1 MDANGLAEKRGKQ
14 MEKILEVKDISK
26 KFGPVTV
33 FHDVN
38 LDLYRG
44 EVLAL
49 AGENGAGKST
59 LMNVL
64 GGVYPAGEYEG
75 EIYVEGKLCRFRGER
90 ESKDAG
96 IEMIHQEIS
105 LHLELTVAEN
115 IFLGNL
121 SNHGGIVNW
130 KSVYQEAQTYLDMVK
145 LEADPKEKVRNLSTS
160 QQQLLS
166 IAKAL
171 ACHPK
176 ILLFDEPTS
185 ALTEADAQNL
195 MGIIRRLAGEG
206 ISCIYI
212 SHRLEEIMELADRV
226 AVLRDGNLIS
236 VRPRSEAAV
245 EQIIEDMVG
254 RRLEEM
260 YPKQA
265 VPIGETELEV
275 RNLTVPHP
283 YILNK
288 NIVEDMNFA
297 VAKGEILGISGLV
310 GAGRSETVNA
320 VFGSMKKTTGDILLE
335 GRPLQIKRPLDAIR
349 CGIGLVTEDRKQ
361 SGIIAP
367 MCLRENMTIASLN
380 AVSRKGI
387 FNRKRERD
395 MAEEYYG
402 KLQVKAGGIEDNIMN
417 LSGGNQQKIVLSK
430 WLMKDIKVLFLDEP
444 TRGVDVGAKVEIYHI
459 ITDLARRGVAVVMIS
474 SELPELLGMCDRIL
488 VFARGKLWGNI
499 RREDFSQER
508 IMRAATGIEKYGV

>member
-1 MDANGLAEKRGKQ
+1 
-14 MEKILEVKDISK
+14 MEKILEVKDITK

-38 LDLYRG
+38 LELYRG

-49 AGENGAGKST
+49 VGENGAGKST

-64 GGVYPAGEYEG
+64 GGVYPVGEYEG
-75 EIYVEGKLCRFRGER
+75 EIYVEGRQCRFRSER

-121 SNHGGIVNW
+121 SNHAGFVSW
-130 KSVYQEAQTYLDMVK
+130 KDVYQEAQTYLDMVK
-145 LEADPKEKVRNLSTS
+145 LDVPVRETVRNLSTS

-185 ALTEADAQNL
+185 ALTEADADNL
-195 MGIIRRLAGEG
+195 MEIIRKLAKEG

-236 VRPRSEAAV
+236 VRPRDEVTV
-245 EQIIEDMVG
+245 ELIIEDMVG
-254 RRLEEM
+254 RKLDEM
-260 YPKQA
+260 YPKQKLF
-265 VPIGETELEV
+265 IGETEFEV
-275 RNLTVPHP
+275 KDLTVPHP

-288 NIVEDMNFA
+288 NIVENMNFT

-320 VFGSMKKTTGDILLE
+320 IFGSMKKTSGTITLE
-335 GRPLQIKRPLDAIR
+335 GKEIQIKKPLDAIHY
-349 CGIGLVTEDRKQ
+349 GIGLVTEDRKK

-367 MCLRENMTIASLN
+367 MCLRENMTIASLETISDSG
-380 AVSRKGI
+380 VV
-387 FNRKRERD
+387 NRKRERTL
-395 MAEEYYG
+395 AQEYYG
-402 KLQVKAGGIEDNIMN
+402 KLRVKAEGIEDNIMN

-444 TRGVDVGAKVEIYHI
+444 TRGVDVGAKVEIYNI
-459 ITDLARRGVAVVMIS
+459 ITDLARKGVAVVMIS

-488 VFARGKLWGNI
+488 VFGRGKLWGNI
-499 RREDFSQER
+499 KRKDFSQER
-508 IMRAATGIEKYGV
+508 IMRAATCIEKYGV

>member
-1 MDANGLAEKRGKQ
+1 
-14 MEKILEVKDISK
+14 MEKILEVKNITK

-38 LDLYRG
+38 LELFKG

-49 AGENGAGKST
+49 VGENGAGKST

-64 GGVYPAGEYEG
+64 GGVYPVGEYEG
-75 EIYVEGKLCRFRGER
+75 EIFVGGKKVGFRREK

-121 SNHGGIVNW
+121 SSTHGRVHW
-130 KSVYQEAQTYLDMVK
+130 KKVYQEAQQYLDMVK
-145 LEADPKEKVRNLSTS
+145 LDVPVREKVRNLSTS

-185 ALTEADAQNL
+185 ALTETDAENL
-195 MGIIRRLAGEG
+195 MTIIRKLAEDG
-206 ISCIYI
+206 IACIYI
-212 SHRLEEIMELADRV
+212 SHRLEEVMALANRI

-236 VRPRSEAAV
+236 VHRKSDVQV

-254 RRLEEM
+254 RKLDDM
-260 YPKQA
+260 YPKQTVA
-265 VPIGETELEV
+265 VGEKEFEV
-275 RNLTVPHP
+275 KDLTIPHP
-283 YILNK
+283 YVLNK
-288 NIVEDMNFA
+288 NIVEDMSFS
-297 VAKGEILGISGLV
+297 VSRGEILGMSGLV
-310 GAGRSETVNA
+310 GSGRSETVNA
-320 VFGSMKKTTGDILLE
+320 IFGSMKKTSGVVYLE
-335 GRPLQIKRPLDAIR
+335 GKEIQIRKPLDAINQ
-349 CGIGLVTEDRKQ
+349 GIGLVTEDRKR

-367 MCLRENMTIASLN
+367 MCLRENMTIASLKAISSN
-380 AVSRKGI
+380 GVI
-387 FNRKRERD
+387 
-395 MAEEYYG
+395 G
-402 KLQVKAGGIEDNIMN
+402 KKKEKDISNEFYSKLRVKANGIEENIMN

-430 WLMKDIKVLFLDEP
+430 WLMKDIKVLILDEP
-444 TRGVDVGAKVEIYHI
+444 TRGVDVGAKVEIYNV
-459 ITDLARRGVAVVMIS
+459 ITELAQKGVAIIMIS

-488 VFARGKLWGNI
+488 VLGRGRLWGNI
-499 RREDFSQER
+499 QRKDFSQET
-508 IMRAATGIEKYGV
+508 IMRAATCIEKYGV

>member
-1 MDANGLAEKRGKQ
+1 
-14 MEKILEVKDISK
+14 MEKILEVKNITK

-38 LDLYRG
+38 LELYKG

-49 AGENGAGKST
+49 VGENGAGKST

-64 GGVYPAGEYEG
+64 GGVYPTGEYEG
-75 EIYVEGKLCRFRGER
+75 EIFVEGKLCRFRSER
-90 ESKDAG
+90 ESKNAG

-121 SNHGGIVNW
+121 SNHAGIVNW
-130 KSVYQEAQTYLDMVK
+130 KDVYHEAQEYLDMVK
-145 LEADPKEKVRNLSTS
+145 LDVPPRERVRNLSTS

-185 ALTEADAQNL
+185 ALTETDAANL
-195 MGIIRRLAGEG
+195 MDIIRKLAKEG

-226 AVLRDGNLIS
+226 AVLRDGKLIS
-236 VRPRSEAAV
+236 VRNKEDVTV

-254 RRLEEM
+254 RKLDEM
-260 YPKQA
+260 YPKQK
-265 VPIGETELEV
+265 VSIGEVEFSV
-275 RNLTVPHP
+275 KNLTVPHP
-283 YILNK
+283 YVLNR
-288 NIVEDMNFA
+288 NIVEDVEFS
-297 VAKGEILGISGLV
+297 VSRGEILGISGLV

-320 VFGSMKKTTGDILLE
+320 IFGSMKRTSGAVYLE
-335 GRPLQIKRPLDAIR
+335 GKEIQIKKPLDAIR
-349 CGIGLVTEDRKQ
+349 QGIGLVTEDRKR

-367 MCLRENMTIASLN
+367 MCLRENMTIASLE
-380 AVSRKGI
+380 AVSEKGI
-387 FNRKRERD
+387 FNRKKEKSL
-395 MAEEYYG
+395 AEEYYG
-402 KLQVKAGGIEDNIMN
+402 KLRVKAEGIEDNIMN

-444 TRGVDVGAKVEIYHI
+444 TRGVDVGAKVEIYNI
-459 ITDLARRGVAVVMIS
+459 ITELARKGVAVVMIS

-488 VFARGKLWGNI
+488 VLGRGKLWGNI
-499 RREDFSQER
+499 KREDFSQER
-508 IMRAATGIEKYGV
+508 IMRAATCIEKYGV